1 MLTLSATAQRTAA
14 TAARWL
20 GEGRRVVGAVLI
32 DVEGSAPLDPGA
44 MMLVAE
50 GGEIEGSITGGCVEG
65 AVVEEAQR
73 ILVGAGPELL
83 TYGISDDLAGEVG
96 LTCGGTVR
104 IFVHELSGASG
115 EVVREALEAAVA
127 GAAVAIC
134 TPLEGDRAGA
144 KLALVN
150 GRRLGAIEG
159 KLGDAIARD
168 AGAMLALGRSGVRRY
183 GLDGARLGAEL
194 AVHVQS
200 FAPPPRMLIF
210 GAIDFSAALAR
221 AASELGYAVTICDPR
236 EPFLRSP
243 RFSEHAEIDVA
254 WPEEALARRSLG
266 PRDAVLV
273 FSHDPKFDEPALRG
287 ALRTEA
293 GYIGALGSR
302 RTTADRFRRL
312 LDAGVDEELLER
324 VHAPCGLDVGGG
336 TPEEVA
342 ISVLAEILAD
352 RSGRPGTRLR
362 EGIAAIH
369 PRETKDL

>member
-20 GEGRRVVGAVLI
+20 GEGRRVVGAVLV

-44 MMLVAE
+44 TMLIAE

-65 AVVEEAQR
+65 AVVEEANR
-73 ILVGAGPELL
+73 ILAGGAAKLL
-83 TYGISDDLAGEVG
+83 TYGISDELAGEVG
-96 LTCGGTVR
+96 LTCGGTFR
-104 IFVHELSGASG
+104 IFVHELSGPSA
-115 EVVREALEAAVA
+115 EVVREALEAALA
-127 GAAVAIC
+127 GTPVAIC
-134 TPLEGDRAGA
+134 TPLEGDCAGF
-144 KLALVN
+144 KLALVG
-150 GRRLGAIEG
+150 GRRLGMIEG
-159 KLGDAIARD
+159 KLGDAITRD
-168 AGAMLALGRSGVRRY
+168 AAAMLTQGRSGVRRY
-183 GLDGARLGAEL
+183 GRDGARLGAEL
-194 AVHVQS
+194 AVHVHC
-200 FAPPPRMLIF
+200 FAPPPQMLIF

-221 AASELGYAVTICDPR
+221 AASGLGYAVTICDPR
-236 EPFLRSP
+236 EPFLRSA
-243 RFSEHAEIDVA
+243 RFSDYAEVEVA
-254 WPEEALARRSLG
+254 WPEEALARRTLG

-273 FSHDPKFDEPALRG
+273 FSHDPKLDEPALRG

-293 GYIGALGSR
+293 GYVGALGSR
-302 RTTADRFRRL
+302 RTTVDRYRRL
-312 LDAGVDEELLER
+312 LADGVDEELLER

-369 PRETKDL
+369 PRETQEL